1 MQIERIHM
9 DSFMGKK
16 DFTLEFSPGVNMIE
30 GGNESGKSTLA
41 EFIKFMLYGALSKGC
56 GGALSERQR
65 FLGFSEASF
74 WGMDGTLRFGRT
86 LPNRPDCFRRFVRFP

>member
-56 GGALSERQR
+56 GGA
-65 FLGFSEASF
+65 
-74 WGMDGTLRFGRT
+74 GR
-86 LPNRPDCFRRFVRFP
+86 V